1 MTNTRLQ
8 ALLTIAVLLPLA
20 AGCVS
25 RRPPTVAHVHIG
37 HAITG
42 VHVTP
47 NKEGYIV
54 SAEHRAQETIDYAA
68 KAAASADLAEIK
80 RDIALAAQATNSLDN
95 FGVKESIVMAVNHV
109 TFAATSDDATLNV
122 QKSAPQFASDSTRV
136 IERCDLIGLLSN
148 DVQSSATVSEATV
161 LVTEIARLARAN
173 LAGDDSNGDGVAG
186 SVPAEYG
193 LLQLRKELEGII
205 AHENPPYVTVD
216 QWYLFNLVRLPNG
229 KWVFDKFGRGGNI
242 EGYK

>member
-1 MTNTRLQ
+1 MYMRLH
-8 ALLTIAVLLPLA
+8 ALLAVALILPLA

-47 NKEGYIV
+47 NKEGYLV
-54 SAEHRAQETIDYAA
+54 SAEHRAQETIDYAL
-68 KAAASADLAEIK
+68 KAAASHDLAEIK
-80 RDIALAAQATNSLDN
+80 RNIALAAQATGSEES
-95 FGVKESIVMAVNHV
+95 FGVKESMVMAVNHV

-122 QKSAPQFASDSTRV
+122 QKSAPQFATDSTRV
-136 IERCDLIGLLSN
+136 IERCDLIVLLSK
-148 DVQSSATVSEATV
+148 DVQSSTSVDEASVS
-161 LVTEIARLARAN
+161 VTEIAKLAQAN
-173 LAGDDSNGDGVAG
+173 LSGDDSNGDGVAG
-186 SVPAEYG
+186 SVPTEYG
-193 LLQLRKELEGII
+193 LVQVRKELE
-205 AHENPPYVTVD
+205 AMVVRENPPYVTVD

>member
-1 MTNTRLQ
+1 MNTRLH
-8 ALLTIAVLLPLA
+8 ALLAVALLLPLA

-47 NKEGYIV
+47 NKEGYLV
-54 SAEHRAQETIDYAA
+54 SAEHRAQETIDYTA
-68 KAAASADLAEIK
+68 KAAASHDLAEIK
-80 RDIALAAQATNSLDN
+80 RDIAMAAQATGSDES
-95 FGVKESIVMAVNHV
+95 FGVKESMVMAVNHV

-136 IERCDLIGLLSN
+136 IERCDLIVLLSK
-148 DVQSSATVSEATV
+148 DVQSSTTVDEASV
-161 LVTEIARLARAN
+161 LVAEIAKLARAN
-173 LAGDDSNGDGVAG
+173 LSGDDSNGDGVAG
-186 SVPAEYG
+186 SVPSEYG
-193 LLQLRKELEGII
+193 LVQLRKELEALI
-205 AHENPPYVTVD
+205 ARENPPYVTVD